1 MKLKIFFQIFL
12 ITLIIVIIFAF
23 YYSFIHQNKSSSL
36 SSKNNEG
43 DIEINTNKEI
53 SSELQNIEYNSY
65 DEYGNSFYIYAEKAL
80 AELNDQSQNNIK
92 LFGVVSVINIADK
105 GIVNI
110 YSEKANYN
118 KLNNNTYFIDNVRIE
133 YLNKSMFSEN
143 LDMIFTE
150 KKSKIYNNVIY
161 KSDNLILYTDEIFIN
176 HITGDIKLEMK
187 NKNDKVKLTAK
198 NEFIN

>member
-1 MKLKIFFQIFL
+1 
-12 ITLIIVIIFAF
+12 
-23 YYSFIHQNKSSSL
+23 
-36 SSKNNEG
+36 
-43 DIEINTNKEI
+43 
-53 SSELQNIEYNSY
+53 
-65 DEYGNSFYIYAEKAL
+65 
-80 AELNDQSQNNIK
+80 
-92 LFGVVSVINIADK
+92 
-105 GIVNI
+105 
-110 YSEKANYN
+110 
-118 KLNNNTYFIDNVRIE
+118 
-133 YLNKSMFSEN
+133 MFSEN